1 MAIDND
7 RSINLV
13 RSLKDLVFP
22 AEEGI
27 TAALLGYH
35 GLQPTMTVGDLVVV
49 ASRARA
55 EIEDAYQSMLGGIG
69 GPQTK
74 LHIITAILG
83 NIGGNPELTSQAA
96 ELAQPLRLEFDYRKL
111 PEHLCGLLATEG
123 FVNYLTESRE
133 RNKD

>member
-1 MAIDND
+1 MAIDSD
-7 RSINLV
+7 RSVNLV
-13 RSLKDLVFP
+13 QSLKDLDFP

-55 EIEDAYQSMLGGIG
+55 EIEDAYQSMLGEIDSR
-69 GPQTK
+69 QTK
-74 LHIITAILG
+74 VHIITAILG
-83 NIGGNPELTSQAA
+83 NIYGDDELIRQRE
-96 ELAQPLRLEFDYRKL
+96 ELARPLGLKFDYRDL

-123 FVNYLTESRE
+123 FVNYLTESGE